1 MEASIQVPARLF
13 EQLEVQGIPSS
24 VSGEH
29 LLVAMYS
36 SGHLFPQLNSSRQVT
51 SCVVGAKLSKSLVS
65 CSMWTVSLFN
75 VKTLFF
81 LKQHNNFFFTVLKQ
95 LIITCTWQRG

>member
-1 MEASIQVPARLF
+1 MDRFAQVVEASIQVPARLF

-36 SGHLFPQLNSSRQVT
+36 SGRLFPQLNSSKQVT
-51 SCVVGAKLSKSLVS
+51 SCVVGTKLSE
-65 CSMWTVSLFN
+65 
-75 VKTLFF
+75 
-81 LKQHNNFFFTVLKQ
+81 
-95 LIITCTWQRG
+95 